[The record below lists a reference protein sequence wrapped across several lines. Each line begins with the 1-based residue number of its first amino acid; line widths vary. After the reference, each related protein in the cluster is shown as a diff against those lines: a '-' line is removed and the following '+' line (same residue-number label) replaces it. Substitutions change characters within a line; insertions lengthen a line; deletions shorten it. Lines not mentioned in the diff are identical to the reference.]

1 MNGTLKLKAVLLSTD
16 GGTTWLCVHQYYL
29 TDPQSRA
36 LLNNTLEGRKFRM
49 NEGTENESINSQSK
63 PF

>member
-29 TDPQSRA
+29 SDPQSRA

-49 NEGTENESINSQSK
+49 NKGTENDNEQQL
-63 PF
+63 PRG

>member
-16 GGTTWLCVHQYYL
+16 GGTTWPCVHQYYL
-29 TDPQSRA
+29 SDPQSRA

-49 NEGTENESINSQSK
+49 NEGTENEQPIDS
-63 PF
+63 PE

>member
-36 LLNNTLEGRKFRM
+36 LLNNTLEGRTFRM
-49 NEGTENESINSQSK
+49 NEGTENESINSQPKSS
-63 PF
+63 

>member
-49 NEGTENESINSQSK
+49 NEGTKNEQLVDS
-63 PF
+63 PR

>member
-49 NEGTENESINSQSK
+49 NEGTENESINSQPKTS
-63 PF
+63 